1 MSKWNV
7 WRSAVAGAM
16 IGVIEAAGL
25 GAVRPAPR
33 EPLRMVRPA
42 KRLGVHPLAGL
53 GVWFLD
59 PLPDPRPAPSDLR
72 RPGRSGPL
80 SILVPRRWPG
90 VDHPRNRSL
99 S

>member
-1 MSKWNV
+1 M
-7 WRSAVAGAM
+7 AGAM
-16 IGVIEAAGL
+16 IGLIEAAGL

-42 KRLGVHPLAGL
+42 NRLGAHPLAGL

-59 PLPDPRPAPSDLR
+59 PLPHPRPAPSDLR
-72 RPGRSGPL
+72 RPRRSGPL

-90 VDHPRNRSL
+90 VDPYRNRGL